1 MKEDVLE
8 LLKNKDLKDRRIDA
22 LASALHYDSTEE
34 YIAFVKLMNKLEE
47 DGEVIRDNHNNYHLI
62 DDFHYLKGVLSLNKK
77 GFGFVK
83 VDEETEYYINSKNL
97 NGAFDQDEVM
107 IETTIYRGKPEGR
120 VVKIIK
126 RGMTRLVGLVR
137 KGRRELIIM
146 PDDPKFTDWIYV
158 DEAHAHGAIPGHKVV
173 VEIKKYKPYLKGDI
187 VKIIGHKNDP
197 GVDILSVVNKYDVDI
212 DFPQAVYDEI
222 ESIPQS
228 IDPSDIPNRLDIRDW
243 QIVTI
248 DGDDAKD
255 LDDAISLK
263 KLDNGNYQLGVHIAD
278 VSFYVNEGTELNK
291 EAIRRGTSIY
301 LVDRVIPM
309 LPHKLSNGI
318 CSLNEGVDRYAISC
332 IMEINNKG
340 QVIDHNIYP
349 TVIRSSHR
357 MTYNNVNAILAG
369 HKGLKK
375 KYSDAV
381 ELFFNM
387 KELAAILRKKRD
399 RRGAIDFDV
408 DEAKVLVDDK
418 GRAVDVVLRNR
429 GESDHIIEEFMLCAN
444 ETVAEHFKWMDVP
457 FIYRIHEYPK
467 KEKLQQFVSIAKP
480 LGYTIHGSLEKIN
493 PHELARMIEESKG
506 TPEHDIISTLL
517 LRSMQK
523 ARYDA
528 QCLGHFG
535 LADEFYTH
543 FTSPIRRYPDLL
555 VHRLI
560 RTYLFKNDYSRM
572 NEFEEMI
579 PVLAEQSSNRERI
592 AIDIER
598 EVEDMKKAEFMS
610 HHVGE
615 VFDGYISSITSFG
628 FFVSL
633 PNTIEG
639 LVHMTSLTDDYYAYD
654 EKNLILIG
662 EHTGRMFKM
671 SDPVKVRV
679 TEANKL
685 EKTID
690 FELVKARSHRKKK
703 RKFRTRR

>member
-47 DGEVIRDNHNNYHLI
+47 DGEVIRDNHNNYHSI

-107 IETTIYRGKPEGR
+107 IETTVYRGKPEGR

-158 DEAHAHGAIPGHKVV
+158 DEAHAHGAMPGHKVV
-173 VEIKKYKPYLKGDI
+173 VEIKKYEPYLKGDI

-340 QVIDHNIYP
+340 QVVDHNIYP

-408 DEAKVLVDDK
+408 DEAKVLVDD
-418 GRAVDVVLRNR
+418 
-429 GESDHIIEEFMLCAN
+429 
-444 ETVAEHFKWMDVP
+444 
-457 FIYRIHEYPK
+457 
-467 KEKLQQFVSIAKP
+467 
-480 LGYTIHGSLEKIN
+480 
-493 PHELARMIEESKG
+493 
-506 TPEHDIISTLL
+506 
-517 LRSMQK
+517 
-523 ARYDA
+523 
-528 QCLGHFG
+528 
-535 LADEFYTH
+535 
-543 FTSPIRRYPDLL
+543 
-555 VHRLI
+555 
-560 RTYLFKNDYSRM
+560 
-572 NEFEEMI
+572 
-579 PVLAEQSSNRERI
+579 
-592 AIDIER
+592 
-598 EVEDMKKAEFMS
+598 
-610 HHVGE
+610 
-615 VFDGYISSITSFG
+615 
-628 FFVSL
+628 
-633 PNTIEG
+633 
-639 LVHMTSLTDDYYAYD
+639 
-654 EKNLILIG
+654 
-662 EHTGRMFKM
+662 
-671 SDPVKVRV
+671 
-679 TEANKL
+679 
-685 EKTID
+685 
-690 FELVKARSHRKKK
+690 
-703 RKFRTRR
+703 

>member
-8 LLKNKDLKDRRIDA
+8 LLQNKDLKDRKIDA

-34 YIAFVKLMNKLEE
+34 YIAFVKLMNRLEE
-47 DGEVIRDNHNNYHLI
+47 DGEVIRDNQNNYHSI

-107 IETTIYRGKPEGR
+107 IETTVYRGKPEGR

-158 DEAHAHGAIPGHKVV
+158 DEAHAHGAMPGHKVV
-173 VEIKKYKPYLKGDI
+173 VEIKKYEPYLKGDI

-318 CSLNEGVDRYAISC
+318 
-332 IMEINNKG
+332 
-340 QVIDHNIYP
+340 
-349 TVIRSSHR
+349 
-357 MTYNNVNAILAG
+357 
-369 HKGLKK
+369 
-375 KYSDAV
+375 
-381 ELFFNM
+381 
-387 KELAAILRKKRD
+387 
-399 RRGAIDFDV
+399 
-408 DEAKVLVDDK
+408 
-418 GRAVDVVLRNR
+418 
-429 GESDHIIEEFMLCAN
+429 
-444 ETVAEHFKWMDVP
+444 
-457 FIYRIHEYPK
+457 
-467 KEKLQQFVSIAKP
+467 
-480 LGYTIHGSLEKIN
+480 
-493 PHELARMIEESKG
+493 
-506 TPEHDIISTLL
+506 
-517 LRSMQK
+517 
-523 ARYDA
+523 
-528 QCLGHFG
+528 
-535 LADEFYTH
+535 
-543 FTSPIRRYPDLL
+543 
-555 VHRLI
+555 
-560 RTYLFKNDYSRM
+560 
-572 NEFEEMI
+572 
-579 PVLAEQSSNRERI
+579 
-592 AIDIER
+592 
-598 EVEDMKKAEFMS
+598 
-610 HHVGE
+610 
-615 VFDGYISSITSFG
+615 
-628 FFVSL
+628 
-633 PNTIEG
+633 
-639 LVHMTSLTDDYYAYD
+639 
-654 EKNLILIG
+654 
-662 EHTGRMFKM
+662 
-671 SDPVKVRV
+671 
-679 TEANKL
+679 
-685 EKTID
+685 
-690 FELVKARSHRKKK
+690 
-703 RKFRTRR
+703 